1 MSSIQDVH
9 AFATELF
16 DLVAGYLMGYY
27 SDDEVIAITC
37 RDGEYVIEAGH
48 PSRLEVNCTIE
59 IYHFKELI
67 RVGDDG
73 FYEPDND
80 KLNDIANGWVFLE

>member
-27 SDDEVIAITC
+27 SDDEMIAITC
-37 RDGEYVIEAGH
+37 REGEYVIEVG
-48 PSRLEVNCTIE
+48 SLSQLEVNCTSE
-59 IYHFKELI
+59 IYHFNELI
-67 RVGDDG
+67 RVGVDG
-73 FYEPDND
+73 FYEADND
-80 KLNDIANGWVFLE
+80 RLNDIASGWVFLD